1 MNAVPSPGSMAE
13 DTFYYDA
20 AIGRLSFNTGGDG
33 PEDLFVIMLV
43 GAGSPLPRINGDG
56 LLI

>member
-1 MNAVPSPGSMAE
+1 MAE